1 MFFVGGILSKAVQFD
16 ARPKQFLEAESDAEI
31 GRLEPE
37 FTLIPNLT
45 VNDQPVKRYRVTKHG
60 RCLCQGLG
68 GKKN

>member
-1 MFFVGGILSKAVQFD
+1 MFFVGGILSKALQFD

-45 VNDQPVKRYRVTKHG
+45 VNDQSAKWHRVTK
-60 RCLCQGLG
+60 G
-68 GKKN
+68 G